1 MNNRREFLHLMAK
14 YRIDGKEVFAE
25 YVDTKKGVCDLCGTE
40 GPVAVFK
47 VYRKGMCN
55 YPADINDIDTSNY
68 MYMSYCAFCTDEK
81 IELIE
86 EYYPLVLEDGSN
98 RYAVLKQ
105 IPITEQQKQALQRVQ
120 VTTRY
125 EALDRVANILGL
137 RTIQR
142 STWATSRKGLMVN
155 AYTTADISF
164 STKTGKIKAIKYTD
178 HRENEICDVYASLVL

>member
-1 MNNRREFLHLMAK
+1 MRTIREFCHLLSK
-14 YRIDGKEVFAE
+14 YRIDGKEVYAE
-25 YVDTKKGVCDLCGTE
+25 YVENKQGVCDLCDTE

-47 VYRKGMCN
+47 VYRKGMCS
-55 YPADINDIDTSNY
+55 YPANINDIDPSNY